1 MARELGGAAVVSV
14 DVPDRAVVAD
24 VRRALADACP
34 KLAGMA
40 GRALVAVDAEYA
52 DDATPVTAR
61 SELALIPPVS
71 GG

>member
-1 MARELGGAAVVSV
+1 MARELGGADVVSV
-14 DVPDRAVVAD
+14 DVPDRGVVAD

-40 GRALVAVDAEYA
+40 THVLIAVDAEYA
-52 DDATPVTAR
+52 DDGTPVTAQ
-61 SELALIPPVS
+61 SEVALIPPVS